1 MKNVQ
6 ALFAAIAPFLM
17 MPVLGHVGIVM
28 GVVWVAF
35 VQINVF
41 RKIALSSNQAAAIAA
56 LVFLTASLLGA
67 KSTVALGFAAA
78 IVGFRAVCFS
88 AQAFA
93 IPFALFLWTVGAG
106 AAYLLRN
113 AAFAYPAGFILCLLC
128 GGVYAKRTAREMW
141 GDFAFPAALPLI
153 AAFIAERIRFDGTTS
168 KIIISTV
175 AGFVVPAVASCPVR
189 LALTTAALYVIGRY
203 A

>member
-1 MKNVQ
+1 MKKIQ
-6 ALFAAIAPFLM
+6 ALFAATAPFLM

-28 GVVWVAF
+28 AIVWVAF
-35 VQINVF
+35 VQINAF
-41 RKIALSSNQAAAIAA
+41 RKIALSSNQAAAVAA

-67 KSTVALGFAAA
+67 KSAVALGFAAA
-78 IVGFRAVCFS
+78 IVGFRAVCLS
-88 AQAFA
+88 AQSFA
-93 IPFALFLWTVGAG
+93 VPVALLLWAVGAG
-106 AAYLLRN
+106 VAYLLRN
-113 AAFAYPAGFILCLLC
+113 ASFTYPAGFVLSLLC

-153 AAFIAERIRFDGTTS
+153 AAFIAERVRFDGATS
-168 KIIISTV
+168 KIVVSVV
-175 AGFVVPAVASCPVR
+175 AGFIVPAAANCPVR